1 MAIHVSL
8 VGRKDLKGEIYRQL
22 RAAIRA
28 GQLRPG
34 EYLTPS
40 RELAQALAVSRST
53 VVAAYDRL
61 AAEGFVTSRP
71 GAGML
76 VSEGLA
82 PAKRGSK
89 TRSDGALRPRP
100 VWDSIDLPTAFDR
113 PARFDFRTGL
123 PDASLFPHQAWR
135 RLVAR
140 ALRAA
145 EQGEQTYQHP
155 AGQLSLR
162 SAIAHHVGFS
172 RGIEASAD
180 DIVVTSGTQHALDVL
195 ARVLL
200 SPGDRIAVE
209 DPGYLPARQLFHS
222 LGIRVM
228 GVPVD
233 HQGLV
238 VDALPGRVRAV
249 YVTPSHQYPLG
260 VTMSLP
266 RRRALLAWAERNDAS
281 IIEDDYD
288 SEFRFGDR
296 PLDPLQT
303 LDSRG
308 RVIYVGSFSKTL
320 LPTVR
325 LGFVVTPRSLRP
337 AIHKAAFVGH
347 WHAPTL
353 TQTALAHLI
362 DGGEFARHIRRANRI
377 YRKRHEVL
385 VGALV
390 RNFSDH
396 LELIPTT
403 TGLHVAALARTV
415 LVEQI
420 DAVACRAAQAD
431 VAVQRLSSFAV
442 SGSSVR
448 AGIVL
453 GYGAISAEKI
463 SEGLRRLRR
472 CFDN

>member
-8 VGRKDLKGEIYRQL
+8 VGRKDLKGEVYRQL
-22 RAAIRA
+22 RAAIRT

-34 EYLTPS
+34 EHLTPS

-61 AAEGFVTSRP
+61 AAEGFVTTQP
-71 GAGML
+71 GAGTF
-76 VSEGLA
+76 VSEGPA
-82 PAKRGSK
+82 HAKREAR
-89 TRSDGALRPRP
+89 TRSDSALRSRP
-100 VWDSIDLPTAFDR
+100 VWNAIELPTAFDR
-113 PARFDFRTGL
+113 PARFDFRTGI

-140 ALRAA
+140 ALRVA
-145 EQGEQTYQHP
+145 EKAERVYQHP
-155 AGQLSLR
+155 AGQFSLR
-162 SAIAHHVGFS
+162 SAIAHHVGIS

-180 DIVVTSGTQHALDVL
+180 DIIVTSGTQQALDIL

-200 SPGDRIAVE
+200 LPGDRIAVE
-209 DPGYLPARQLFHS
+209 DPGYEPPRHLFHS
-222 LGIRVM
+222 LGIRVI

-233 HQGLV
+233 QHGLV
-238 VDALPGRVRAV
+238 VDALPDRVRAV

-260 VTMSLP
+260 VTMSLA
-266 RRRALLAWAERNDAS
+266 RRRALLAWAERNDAA

-303 LDSRG
+303 LDTRG

-325 LGFVVTPRSLRP
+325 LGFVVAPRSLRL
-337 AIHKAAFVGH
+337 AIQKAAFISH

-353 TQTALAHLI
+353 TQNALADLI
-362 DGGEFARHIRRANRI
+362 ESGEFARHIRRANRI
-377 YRKRHEVL
+377 YRDRHE
-385 VGALV
+385 ALV
-390 RNFSDH
+390 NAASRVLSDH
-396 LELIPTT
+396 LELVPST
-403 TGLHVAALARTV
+403 TGLHVAALARTASV
-415 LVEQI
+415 KQI
-420 DAVACRAAQAD
+420 DTVFSRAAQAD
-431 VAVQRLSSFAV
+431 LVFHRLSVFAV
-442 SGSSVR
+442 SGSPR

-453 GYGAISAEKI
+453 GYGAIPAERI
-463 SEGLRRLRR
+463 PEGLRRLRR

>member
-8 VGRKDLKGEIYRQL
+8 VDRKDLKGEVYRQL
-22 RAAIRA
+22 RAAIRT

-71 GAGML
+71 GAGTF

-82 PAKRGSK
+82 HAKRGAR
-89 TRSDGALRPRP
+89 TRSDGALRPLP
-100 VWDSIDLPTAFDR
+100 VWDSIDLPTVFDR

-145 EQGEQTYQHP
+145 EQAERTYQHP

-162 SAIAHHVGFS
+162 SAIAHHIGIS

-180 DIVVTSGTQHALDVL
+180 DIVVTSGTQQALDVL

-209 DPGYLPARQLFHS
+209 DPGYLLPQRLFHS
-222 LGIRVM
+222 LGVRVTS
-228 GVPVD
+228 VPVD
-233 HQGLV
+233 QHGLV

-296 PLDPLQT
+296 PLEPLQT
-303 LDSRG
+303 LDTRG
-308 RVIYVGSFSKTL
+308 RVIYVASFSKTL

-325 LGFVVTPRSLRP
+325 LGFVLTPRSLRA
-337 AIHKAAFVGH
+337 AIQKAAFVAH

-353 TQTALAHLI
+353 AQTALAHLI
-362 DGGEFARHIRRANRI
+362 DDGEFARHIRRANRI
-377 YRKRHEVL
+377 YRARHEAL
-385 VGALV
+385 VGAV
-390 RNFSDH
+390 RGNFGDH
-396 LELIPTT
+396 LELIPST
-403 TGLHVAALARTV
+403 TGLHVAALARTAS
-415 LVEQI
+415 VEQI

-442 SGSSVR
+442 SGSAR

-453 GYGAISAEKI
+453 GYGAIPAERI
-463 SEGLRRLRR
+463 PEGLRRLRR
-472 CFDN
+472 FFET

>member
-8 VGRKDLKGEIYRQL
+8 VGRKDLTGEIYRQL
-22 RAAIRA
+22 RAAIRT

-61 AAEGFVTSRP
+61 AAEGFVSSRQ
-71 GAGML
+71 GAGTF
-76 VSEGLA
+76 VSEGLVQTT
-82 PAKRGSK
+82 RGAT

-100 VWDSIDLPTAFDR
+100 VWDSIDLPTVFDR

-123 PDASLFPHQAWR
+123 PDAALFPHQAWR
-135 RLVAR
+135 RLVTR

-145 EQGEQTYQHP
+145 EHGEPTYQHP
-155 AGQLSLR
+155 AGQMSLR
-162 SAIAHHVGFS
+162 SAIAHHVGIA

-180 DIVVTSGTQHALDVL
+180 DIVVTSGTQQALDVV
-195 ARVLL
+195 ARVLF

-209 DPGYLPARQLFHS
+209 DPGYRPPRELFRS
-222 LGIRVM
+222 LGVRVM

-233 HQGLV
+233 QHGLV
-238 VDALPGRVRAV
+238 VDALPARVRAV

-260 VTMSLP
+260 VTMSLQ

-296 PLDPLQT
+296 PLEPLQT
-303 LDSRG
+303 LDIQG

-320 LPTVR
+320 LPAVR
-325 LGFVVTPRSLRP
+325 LGFIVTPRSLRA
-337 AIHKAAFVGH
+337 AIHKAAYVGH
-347 WHAPTL
+347 WHVPTL
-353 TQTALAHLI
+353 AQTALAHLI
-362 DGGEFARHIRRANRI
+362 DGGEFARHIRRAGKI
-377 YRKRHEVL
+377 YRERHEAL
-385 VGALV
+385 VGV
-390 RNFSDH
+390 VSRDFSDH
-396 LELIPTT
+396 IELIPST
-403 TGLHVAALARTV
+403 TGLHVAALARTAS
-415 LVEQI
+415 VEEV

-431 VAVQRLSSFAV
+431 VAVQRFSSFAV
-442 SGSSVR
+442 SGSAR

-453 GYGAISAEKI
+453 GYGAIPAKKI
-463 SEGLRRLRR
+463 PEGLRRLRR
-472 CFDN
+472 CFDH

>member
-8 VGRKDLKGEIYRQL
+8 VGRKDLKGEVYRQL
-22 RAAIRA
+22 RAAIRT

-34 EYLTPS
+34 EHLTPS
-40 RELAQALAVSRST
+40 RELARALAVSRST

-61 AAEGFVTSRP
+61 AAEGFVTTRP
-71 GAGML
+71 GAGTV
-76 VSEGLA
+76 VSDGA
-82 PAKRGSK
+82 AHAKPGAR
-89 TRSDGALRPRP
+89 TRSDSVLRPRP
-100 VWDSIDLPTAFDR
+100 VWSSIELPVAFDR

-123 PDASLFPHQAWR
+123 PDAALFPHQAWR
-135 RLVAR
+135 RLVTR
-140 ALRAA
+140 ALRLSEKA
-145 EQGEQTYQHP
+145 ERVYQHP
-155 AGQLSLR
+155 AGQFSLR
-162 SAIAHHVGFS
+162 SAIAHHIGLS

-180 DIVVTSGTQHALDVL
+180 DIVVTSGTQQALDVL

-209 DPGYLPARQLFHS
+209 DPGYEPPRHLFHA
-222 LGIRVM
+222 LGIRVV

-233 HQGLV
+233 RHGLV
-238 VDALPGRVRAV
+238 VDALPSQIRAV

-260 VTMSLP
+260 VTMSLA
-266 RRRALLAWAERNDAS
+266 RRKALLAWAERNDAA

-303 LDSRG
+303 LDTRG

-325 LGFVVTPRSLRP
+325 LGFVVAPRSLRL
-337 AIHKAAFVGH
+337 AIQKAAFVGY

-353 TQTALAHLI
+353 TQNALAHLI
-362 DGGEFARHIRRANRI
+362 DGGEFARHIRRVNRI
-377 YRKRHEVL
+377 YRDRHEAL
-385 VGALV
+385 VGAIS

-396 LELIPTT
+396 LDLLPAT
-403 TGLHVAALARTV
+403 TGLHVAALARRGT
-415 LVEQI
+415 VEQI
-420 DAVACRAAQAD
+420 DAVFSRAAQLD
-431 VAVQRLSSFAV
+431 LVFHRLSVFAV
-442 SGSSVR
+442 SGNPR

-453 GYGAISAEKI
+453 GYGAIPAEKI
-463 SEGLRRLRR
+463 PEGLRRLRR
-472 CFDN
+472 CFEN

>member
-22 RAAIRA
+22 RAAIRT

-76 VSEGLA
+76 VSEGLGH
-82 PAKRGSK
+82 AKDG
-89 TRSDGALRPRP
+89 RSPPSGGALRPRP
-100 VWDSIDLPTAFDR
+100 VWDSVELPTAFDR
-113 PARFDFRTGL
+113 PARYDFRTGL
-123 PDASLFPHQAWR
+123 PEASLFPHEAWR

-140 ALRAA
+140 ALRVA
-145 EQGEQTYQHP
+145 EKAERIYQRP
-155 AGQLSLR
+155 AGQSSLR
-162 SAIAHHVGFS
+162 AAIAHHVGIA

-180 DIVVTSGTQHALDVL
+180 DIVVTSGTQQALDVL

-200 SPGDRIAVE
+200 SPGDRIAAE
-209 DPGYLPARQLFHS
+209 DPGYQPARRLFHS
-222 LGIRVM
+222 LGVRVI

-233 HQGLV
+233 HHGLV

-260 VTMSLP
+260 VTMSLA
-266 RRRALLAWAERNDAS
+266 RRRALLAWAERNDAA

-303 LDSRG
+303 LDTRG

-320 LPTVR
+320 LPTIR
-325 LGFVVTPRSLRP
+325 LGFLVTPRSLRL
-337 AIHKAAFVGH
+337 AIQKAAFVGH
-347 WHAPTL
+347 WHAPSL
-353 TQTALAHLI
+353 TQNALAHLI
-362 DGGEFARHIRRANRI
+362 DSGEFARHIRRVNRI
-377 YRKRHEVL
+377 YRDRHDAL
-385 VGALV
+385 VGAIS
-390 RNFSDH
+390 RNFRDH
-396 LELIPTT
+396 LELIPST
-403 TGLHVAALARTV
+403 TGLHVAALARTASV
-415 LVEQI
+415 QQI

-431 VAVQRLSSFAV
+431 VALQRLSSLAV
-442 SGSSVR
+442 SGSAR

-463 SEGLRRLRR
+463 PEGLRRLRR

>member
-1 MAIHVSL
+1 
-8 VGRKDLKGEIYRQL
+8 
-22 RAAIRA
+22 
-28 GQLRPG
+28 
-34 EYLTPS
+34 
-40 RELAQALAVSRST
+40 
-53 VVAAYDRL
+53 
-61 AAEGFVTSRP
+61 
-71 GAGML
+71 

-82 PAKRGSK
+82 HAKRGTR
-89 TRSDGALRPRP
+89 TRSDSALRPRS
-100 VWDSIDLPTAFDR
+100 VWNAIELPTAFDR

-140 ALRAA
+140 ALRMA
-145 EQGEQTYQHP
+145 EKAERFYQHP

-162 SAIAHHVGFS
+162 AAIAHHIGIA

-180 DIVVTSGTQHALDVL
+180 DIVVTSGTQQALDVL

-200 SPGDRIAVE
+200 SSGDRIAVE
-209 DPGYLPARQLFHS
+209 DPGYLPARHLFHA
-222 LGIRVM
+222 LGIRVI

-233 HQGLV
+233 QHGLV
-238 VDALPGRVRAV
+238 VDALPGQVRVV

-260 VTMSLP
+260 VTMSLA
-266 RRRALLAWAERNDAS
+266 RRRALLAWAERNDAA

-303 LDSRG
+303 LDTRG

-325 LGFVVTPRSLRP
+325 LGFVVAPRSLRL
-337 AIHKAAFVGH
+337 AIQKAAFVGH

-353 TQTALAHLI
+353 TQNALAHLI
-362 DGGEFARHIRRANRI
+362 DSGEFARHVRRVNRI
-377 YRKRHEVL
+377 YERRHEALIGVL
-385 VGALV
+385 N

-396 LELIPTT
+396 LDLLPAT
-403 TGLHVAALARTV
+403 TGLHVAALARTAS
-415 LVEQI
+415 VERI
-420 DAVACRAAQAD
+420 NAVARRAAEAD
-431 VAVQRLSSFAV
+431 VAVHRLSALAV
-442 SGSSVR
+442 SGSAR

-453 GYGAISAEKI
+453 GYGAIPAEKI
-463 SEGLRRLRR
+463 PEGLRRLRR
-472 CFDN
+472 CFED

>member
-8 VGRKDLKGEIYRQL
+8 VGRKDLKGEVYRQL
-22 RAAIRA
+22 RAAIRT

-34 EYLTPS
+34 EHLTPS
-40 RELAQALAVSRST
+40 RELARALAISRST

-71 GAGML
+71 GAETA

-82 PAKRGSK
+82 HVKRGAR
-89 TRSDGALRPRP
+89 TRSDSVLRPRS
-100 VWDSIDLPTAFDR
+100 VWNAIELPTAFDR

-140 ALRAA
+140 ALRVA
-145 EQGEQTYQHP
+145 EKAERTYQHP

-162 SAIAHHVGFS
+162 AAIAHHIGIA

-180 DIVVTSGTQHALDVL
+180 DIVVTSGTQQALDVL

-200 SPGDRIAVE
+200 SSGDRIAVE
-209 DPGYLPARQLFHS
+209 DPGYLPARHLFHA
-222 LGIRVM
+222 LGIRVI

-233 HQGLV
+233 QHGLV
-238 VDALPGRVRAV
+238 VDALPGQVRAV

-260 VTMSLP
+260 VTMSLA
-266 RRRALLAWAERNDAS
+266 RRRALLAWAERNDAAV
-281 IIEDDYD
+281 IEDDYD

-303 LDSRG
+303 LDTRG

-325 LGFVVTPRSLRP
+325 LGFVVAPRSLRL
-337 AIHKAAFVGH
+337 AIQKAAFVSH

-353 TQTALAHLI
+353 TQSALAHLI
-362 DGGEFARHIRRANRI
+362 DSGEFARHVRRVNRI
-377 YRKRHEVL
+377 YERRHEAL
-385 VGALV
+385 IGALN
-390 RNFSDH
+390 RNLNDH
-396 LELIPTT
+396 LDLLPAT
-403 TGLHVAALARTV
+403 TGLHVAALARTAS
-415 LVEQI
+415 VERI
-420 DAVACRAAQAD
+420 NAVTRRAAEAD
-431 VAVQRLSSFAV
+431 VAVHRLSALAV
-442 SGSSVR
+442 SGSAR

-453 GYGAISAEKI
+453 GYGAIPAEKI
-463 SEGLRRLRR
+463 PEGLRRLRR
-472 CFDN
+472 CFEN

>member
-8 VGRKDLKGEIYRQL
+8 SGRKNLKGEVYRQL
-22 RAAIRA
+22 RAAIRT

-34 EYLTPS
+34 ESLTPS

-71 GAGML
+71 GAGTF

-82 PAKRGSK
+82 HAKRGAR
-89 TRSDGALRPRP
+89 TRSDIALRPRP
-100 VWDSIDLPTAFDR
+100 IWNSVELPTAFDR

-123 PDASLFPHQAWR
+123 PDALLFPHQAWR

-145 EQGEQTYQHP
+145 EKNERSYQHP
-155 AGQLSLR
+155 AGQMPLR
-162 SAIAHHVGFS
+162 AAIAHHVGLS

-180 DIVVTSGTQHALDVL
+180 DIVVTSGTQQALDLLV
-195 ARVLL
+195 RVLL

-209 DPGYLPARQLFHS
+209 DPGYLPARHLFHA
-222 LGIRVM
+222 LGIRVV

-233 HQGLV
+233 LHGLV

-260 VTMSLP
+260 VTMSLA
-266 RRRALLAWAERNDAS
+266 RRRALLAWAEHNDAA

-288 SEFRFGDR
+288 SEFRFADR
-296 PLDPLQT
+296 PLEPLQT
-303 LDSRG
+303 LDTRG

-325 LGFVVTPRSLRP
+325 LGFVVAPRSLRP
-337 AIHKAAFVGH
+337 AIEKAAFVSH
-347 WHAPTL
+347 WHPATL
-353 TQTALAHLI
+353 AQTALAHLI
-362 DGGEFARHIRRANRI
+362 DSGEFARHIRRANRI
-377 YRKRHEVL
+377 YRERHETL
-385 VGALV
+385 VNILS
-390 RNFSDH
+390 RTFSDH
-396 LELIPTT
+396 LELVSSA
-403 TGLHVAALARTV
+403 TGLHVAALARSAS
-415 LVEQI
+415 LGQI

-431 VAVQRLSSFAV
+431 VAFQRLSAFAM
-442 SGSSVR
+442 SDRAR

-453 GYGAISAEKI
+453 GYGAIPAEKI
-463 SEGLRRLRR
+463 PEGLKRLRR
-472 CFDN
+472 CFVF

>member
-8 VGRKDLKGEIYRQL
+8 VGRKDLKGEVYRQL

-34 EYLTPS
+34 EHLTPS

-61 AAEGFVTSRP
+61 AAEGFVTTRP
-71 GAGML
+71 GAGTI
-76 VSEGLA
+76 VSDGA
-82 PAKRGSK
+82 AHAKSGTR
-89 TRSDGALRPRP
+89 TRSDSVLRPRA
-100 VWDSIDLPTAFDR
+100 VWSAIELPTVFDR
-113 PARFDFRTGL
+113 AARFDFRTGI

-145 EQGEQTYQHP
+145 EKAERVYQHP

-162 SAIAHHVGFS
+162 SAIARHVGLS

-180 DIVVTSGTQHALDVL
+180 DIVVTGGAQQALDVL

-209 DPGYLPARQLFHS
+209 DPGYEPPRHLFHA
-222 LGIRVM
+222 LGIRVV

-233 HQGLV
+233 HHGLV
-238 VDALPGRVRAV
+238 VDALPDRVRAV
-249 YVTPSHQYPLG
+249 YITPSHQYPLG
-260 VTMSLP
+260 VTMSLA
-266 RRRALLAWAERNDAS
+266 RRRALLAWAERNDAA

-303 LDSRG
+303 LDTRG

-325 LGFVVTPRSLRP
+325 LGFVVAPRSLRL
-337 AIHKAAFVGH
+337 AIQKAAFVGH

-353 TQTALAHLI
+353 TQNALAHLI
-362 DGGEFARHIRRANRI
+362 DGGEFVRHIRRLNRVYRDRHKALVSTANRI
-377 YRKRHEVL
+377 L
-385 VGALV
+385 
-390 RNFSDH
+390 SDH
-396 LELIPTT
+396 LELVPST
-403 TGLHVAALARTV
+403 TGLHVAALARTAS
-415 LVEQI
+415 VEQI
-420 DAVACRAAQAD
+420 DAVFSRAAQAELIFH
-431 VAVQRLSSFAV
+431 RLSAFTV
-442 SGSSVR
+442 SGRPR

-453 GYGAISAEKI
+453 GYGAIPAEKI
-463 SEGLRRLRR
+463 PEGLRRLRR
-472 CFDN
+472 CFDS

>member
-8 VGRKDLKGEIYRQL
+8 VGRKDLKGEVYRQL
-22 RAAIRA
+22 RAAIRT

-71 GAGML
+71 GAGVF
-76 VSEGLA
+76 VSEGPA
-82 PAKRGSK
+82 PAKRGAS
-89 TRSDGALRPRP
+89 TRTDGALRPRP
-100 VWDSIDLPTAFDR
+100 VWDSIDLPIGFP

-123 PDASLFPHQAWR
+123 PDASLFPHLTWR

-145 EQGEQTYQHP
+145 EQTERTYQHP

-162 SAIAHHVGFS
+162 TAIAHHIGIS

-180 DIVVTSGTQHALDVL
+180 DIIVTSGTQQALDFL
-195 ARVLL
+195 ARVLF

-209 DPGYLPARQLFHS
+209 DPAYRPPRELFRS
-222 LGIRVM
+222 LGMRVM

-233 HQGLV
+233 HHGLV

-249 YVTPSHQYPLG
+249 YVTPSHQFPLG
-260 VTMSLP
+260 VTMSLA
-266 RRRALLAWAERNDAS
+266 RRRALLAWAERNDAA

-296 PLDPLQT
+296 PLEPLQT
-303 LDSRG
+303 LDTRG

-320 LPTVR
+320 LPTLR
-325 LGFVVTPRSLRP
+325 LGFVVAPRSLR
-337 AIHKAAFVGH
+337 AAMQKVAFVAH

-353 TQTALAHLI
+353 AQTALAHLI
-362 DGGEFARHIRRANRI
+362 DSGEFARHIRHVNRI
-377 YRKRHEVL
+377 YRERHQVL
-385 VGALV
+385 VGAV
-390 RNFSDH
+390 SRNFSEH
-396 LELIPTT
+396 LELLPSTI
-403 TGLHVAALARTV
+403 GLHVTALARTASA
-415 LVEQI
+415 EQI
-420 DAVACRAAQAD
+420 NAVVRRAAQAD
-431 VAVQRLSSFAV
+431 VAVSDLSLLAV
-442 SGSSVR
+442 SGSAR

-453 GYGAISAEKI
+453 GYGAIPAENI
-463 SEGLRRLRR
+463 PEGMRRLRR
-472 CFDN
+472 CFDH